1 MTLQEKFDDYHANNP
16 KVYAEL
22 VKLAKE
28 WQATGHGK
36 IGMQTLI
43 EKLRWDWNVT
53 TRTAL
58 LHCARVY
65 LAQSRHFTSRH
76 RGWSF
81 VLLAWA
87 ANKRRQ
93 VSALRE
99 EPA

>member
-53 TRTAL
+53 TRKDSAGFRINNNF
-58 LHCARVY
+58 AAFY
-65 LAQSRHFTSRH
+65 SR
-76 RGWSF
+76 
-81 VLLAWA
+81 LIM
-87 ANKRRQ
+87 ANHPELDGMFDIRERR
-93 VSALRE
+93 
-99 EPA
+99 